1 MIKKLRLTDAN
12 TYQLF
17 LLVNLKVGS
26 KSLTNYFL
34 IQTPILAFGRTM
46 IYLLMTSTQYVK
58 MSTFVLAFSKVVSLQ
73 V

>member
-26 KSLTNYFL
+26 KK
-34 IQTPILAFGRTM
+34 IQFDKLFPYSDTYIGIWPYNDLSADDINTVCQNVYICFG
-46 IYLLMTSTQYVK
+46 L
-58 MSTFVLAFSKVVSLQ
+58 
-73 V
+73 